1 MGEMKID
8 KRVLVLS
15 TALAVLTLCVTASL
29 AMGAVWKHSGVN
41 LAKETTITFTGGE
54 IAEAGAKGVSCENK
68 MTLTTSGGSTGT
80 ITKLETV
87 KCTTFGELAKCELAS
102 SESLGLPWTVDVNA
116 TDLTITNW
124 RTKRKFKAGCATTE
138 IDKTVGSVTVT
149 ILPTIG
155 EMNEVEFLGQITGYK
170 TFGSMKVD
178 APNIGTYGIG

>member
-1 MGEMKID
+1 MKID
-8 KRVLVLS
+8 KRVLGLS
-15 TALAVLTLCVTASL
+15 TAIAMLALCVTASF
-29 AMGAVWKHSGVN
+29 AAAAVWKDKGTNVS
-41 LAKETTITFTGGE
+41 TPITINFTGGE
-54 IAEAGAKGVSCENK
+54 IAEAGAKGLNCEIK
-68 MTLTTSGGSTGT
+68 MTMTTSGGSTGKVT
-80 ITKLETV
+80 ALETV
-87 KCTTFGELAKCELAS
+87 KCTTFGELTGCELAS

-170 TFGSMKVD
+170 TFGSLKVNS
-178 APNIGTYGIG
+178 PNVGTYGIG